1 MKKYNSVPITK
12 NNLLYNFIFRASANK
27 KIRTYYHL
35 LEPLFHSMSD
45 NNMFLNL
52 GYDDLS
58 KKTISSIVDTQKKMV
73 EIVTRGFNKEGRWLD
88 AGSGTGAPAFYLAN
102 SYPSINIE
110 GINIIKT
117 QIEKANDLAKNK
129 NCNDRVK
136 FNYGNAQDIPYS
148 DNHFENIY
156 AIESAFHF
164 EDKTKFISE
173 SKRVLKQQGQISIAD
188 IVIRPEYLKFRD
200 WYKVSSAKNGWAT
213 KEFYNKDKWVNLLSS
228 IGFDDIEVED
238 ITLNVSNVLPHWV
251 GLIKKNHDKLL
262 DLYPKIFLTMLCR
275 CLEYAYNM
283 GDKCPFGYH
292 LITATKEN

>member
-1 MKKYNSVPITK
+1 MKKSNSVPITK

-58 KKTISSIVDTQKKMV
+58 KKTIFSIVDTQKKMV

-88 AGSGTGAPAFYLAN
+88 AGSGTGAPACYLAN

-110 GINIIKT
+110 GINIVKT

-129 NCNDRVK
+129 NCDDRVK

-200 WYKVSSAKNGWAT
+200 WYKVSIAKHGLAT
-213 KEFYNKDKWVNLLSS
+213 KEFYNKDKWVSLLSN
-228 IGFDDIEVED
+228 IGFDNVKVED

-251 GLIKKNHDKLL
+251 SLIKKNHDKLL

>member
-73 EIVTRGFNKEGRWLD
+73 EIVTRGFKKEGRWLD
-88 AGSGTGAPAFYLAN
+88 AGSGTGAPACYLAN

-110 GINIIKT
+110 GINIVKT

-129 NCNDRVK
+129 NCDDRVK

-200 WYKVSSAKNGWAT
+200 WYKVSIAKHGLAT
-213 KEFYNKDKWVNLLSS
+213 KEFYNKDKWVILLTST
-228 IGFDDIEVED
+228 GFDNVKVED

-251 GLIKKNHDKLL
+251 SLIKKNHDKLL
-262 DLYPKIFLTMLCR
+262 DLYPKIFLTMLCS

>member
-58 KKTISSIVDTQKKMV
+58 KKTIFSIVDTQKKMV
-73 EIVTRGFNKEGRWLD
+73 EIVTRGFKKEGRWLD
-88 AGSGTGAPAFYLAN
+88 AGSGTGAPACYLAN

-110 GINIIKT
+110 GINIVKT

-129 NCNDRVK
+129 NCDDRVK

-200 WYKVSSAKNGWAT
+200 WYKVSIAKHGLAT
-213 KEFYNKDKWVNLLSS
+213 KEFYNKDKWVSLLSN
-228 IGFDDIEVED
+228 IGFDNVKVED

-251 GLIKKNHDKLL
+251 SLIKKNHDKLL
-262 DLYPKIFLTMLCR
+262 DLYPKIFLTMLCK
-275 CLEYAYNM
+275 CLMYAYNM

>member
-58 KKTISSIVDTQKKMV
+58 KKTIFSIVDTQKKMV
-73 EIVTRGFNKEGRWLD
+73 EIVTRGFKKEGRWLD
-88 AGSGTGAPAFYLAN
+88 AGSGTGAPACYLAN

-110 GINIIKT
+110 GINIVKT

-200 WYKVSSAKNGWAT
+200 WYKVSIAKHGLAT
-213 KEFYNKDKWVNLLSS
+213 KEFYNKDKWVSLLSN
-228 IGFDDIEVED
+228 IGFDNVKVED

-251 GLIKKNHDKLL
+251 SQIKKNHDKLL

>member
-88 AGSGTGAPAFYLAN
+88 AGSGTGAPACYLAN

-200 WYKVSSAKNGWAT
+200 WYKVSIAKHGLAT
-213 KEFYNKDKWVNLLSS
+213 KEFYNKDKWVILLTST
-228 IGFDDIEVED
+228 GFDNVKVED

-251 GLIKKNHDKLL
+251 SLIKKNHDKLL
-262 DLYPKIFLTMLCR
+262 DLYPKIFLTMLCS

>member
-73 EIVTRGFNKEGRWLD
+73 EIVTRGFKKEGRWLD
-88 AGSGTGAPAFYLAN
+88 VGSGTGAPACYLAN

-110 GINIIKT
+110 GINIVKT

-129 NCNDRVK
+129 NCDDRVK

-200 WYKVSSAKNGWAT
+200 WYKVSIAKHGLAT
-213 KEFYNKDKWVNLLSS
+213 KEFYNKDKWVILLTST
-228 IGFDDIEVED
+228 GFDNVKVED

-251 GLIKKNHDKLL
+251 SLIKKNHDKLL

>member
-1 MKKYNSVPITK
+1 MKKSNSVPITK
-12 NNLLYNFIFRASANK
+12 NNLLYNFIFRASANN

-35 LEPLFHSMSD
+35 LEPLFHSMTD

-58 KKTISSIVDTQKKMV
+58 KKTIFSIVDTQKKMV
-73 EIVTRGFNKEGRWLD
+73 EIVTRGFKKEGRWLD
-88 AGSGTGAPAFYLAN
+88 AGSGTGAPACYLAN

-110 GINIIKT
+110 GINIVKT

-129 NCNDRVK
+129 NCDDRVK

-200 WYKVSSAKNGWAT
+200 WYKVSIAKHGLAT
-213 KEFYNKDKWVNLLSS
+213 KEFYNKDKWVSLLSN
-228 IGFDDIEVED
+228 IGFDNVKVED

-251 GLIKKNHDKLL
+251 SLIKKNHDKLL
-262 DLYPKIFLTMLCR
+262 DLYPKIFLTMLCS

-292 LITATKEN
+292 LITATKAN

>member
-1 MKKYNSVPITK
+1 MKKSNSVPITK

-58 KKTISSIVDTQKKMV
+58 KKTIFSIVDTQKKMV
-73 EIVTRGFNKEGRWLD
+73 EIVTRGFKKEGRWLD
-88 AGSGTGAPAFYLAN
+88 AGSGTGAPACYLAN

-110 GINIIKT
+110 GINIVKT

-200 WYKVSSAKNGWAT
+200 WYKVSIAKHGLAT
-213 KEFYNKDKWVNLLSS
+213 KEFYNKDKWVSLLSN
-228 IGFDDIEVED
+228 IGFDNVKVED

-251 GLIKKNHDKLL
+251 SQIKKNHDKLL

>member
-1 MKKYNSVPITK
+1 MKKPNSVPITK

-73 EIVTRGFNKEGRWLD
+73 EIVTRGFKKEGRWLD
-88 AGSGTGAPAFYLAN
+88 AGSGTGAPACYLAN

-110 GINIIKT
+110 GINIVKT

-129 NCNDRVK
+129 NCDDRVK

-200 WYKVSSAKNGWAT
+200 WYKVSIAKHGLAT
-213 KEFYNKDKWVNLLSS
+213 KEFYNKDKWVILLTST
-228 IGFDDIEVED
+228 GFDNVKVED

-251 GLIKKNHDKLL
+251 SLIKKNHDKLL
-262 DLYPKIFLTMLCR
+262 DLYPKIFLTMLCK
-275 CLEYAYNM
+275 CLMYAYNM

>member
-73 EIVTRGFNKEGRWLD
+73 EIVTRGFKKEGRWLD
-88 AGSGTGAPAFYLAN
+88 AGSGTGAPACYLAN

-110 GINIIKT
+110 GINIVKT

-129 NCNDRVK
+129 NCDDRVK

-200 WYKVSSAKNGWAT
+200 WYKVSIAKHGLAT
-213 KEFYNKDKWVNLLSS
+213 KEFYNKDKWVSLLSN
-228 IGFDDIEVED
+228 IGFDNVKVED

-251 GLIKKNHDKLL
+251 SLIKKNHDKLL

>member
-1 MKKYNSVPITK
+1 MKKSNSVPITK

-73 EIVTRGFNKEGRWLD
+73 EIVTRGFKKEGRWLD
-88 AGSGTGAPAFYLAN
+88 AGSGTGAPACYLAN

-110 GINIIKT
+110 GINIVKT

-129 NCNDRVK
+129 NCDDRVK

-200 WYKVSSAKNGWAT
+200 WYKVSIAKHGLAT
-213 KEFYNKDKWVNLLSS
+213 KEFYNKDKWVSLLTST
-228 IGFDDIEVED
+228 GFDNVKVED

-251 GLIKKNHDKLL
+251 SLIKKNHDKLL
-262 DLYPKIFLTMLCR
+262 DLYPKIFLTMLCS

>member
-1 MKKYNSVPITK
+1 MKKSNSVPITK

-35 LEPLFHSMSD
+35 LDPLFHSMSD

-73 EIVTRGFNKEGRWLD
+73 EIVTRGFKKEGRWLD
-88 AGSGTGAPAFYLAN
+88 AGSGTGAPACYLAN

-110 GINIIKT
+110 GINIVKT

-129 NCNDRVK
+129 NCDDRVK

-200 WYKVSSAKNGWAT
+200 WYKVSIAKHGLAT
-213 KEFYNKDKWVNLLSS
+213 KEFYNKDKWVILLTST
-228 IGFDDIEVED
+228 GFDNVKVED

-251 GLIKKNHDKLL
+251 SLIKKNHDKLL
-262 DLYPKIFLTMLCR
+262 DLYPKIFLTMLCS

>member
-1 MKKYNSVPITK
+1 MKKSNSVPITK

-88 AGSGTGAPAFYLAN
+88 AGSCTGAPACYLAN

-200 WYKVSSAKNGWAT
+200 WYKVSIAKHGLAT
-213 KEFYNKDKWVNLLSS
+213 K
-228 IGFDDIEVED
+228 
-238 ITLNVSNVLPHWV
+238 
-251 GLIKKNHDKLL
+251 
-262 DLYPKIFLTMLCR
+262 
-275 CLEYAYNM
+275 
-283 GDKCPFGYH
+283 
-292 LITATKEN
+292 

>member
-73 EIVTRGFNKEGRWLD
+73 EIVTRGFKKEGRWLD
-88 AGSGTGAPAFYLAN
+88 AGSGTGAPACYLAN

-110 GINIIKT
+110 GINIVKT

-129 NCNDRVK
+129 NCDDRVK

-200 WYKVSSAKNGWAT
+200 WYKVSIAKHGLAT
-213 KEFYNKDKWVNLLSS
+213 KEFYNKDKWVILLTST
-228 IGFDDIEVED
+228 GFDNVKVED

-251 GLIKKNHDKLL
+251 SLIKKNHDKLL

>member
-73 EIVTRGFNKEGRWLD
+73 EIVTRGFKKEGRWLD
-88 AGSGTGAPAFYLAN
+88 VGSGTGAPACYLAN

-110 GINIIKT
+110 GINIVKT

-129 NCNDRVK
+129 NCDDRVK

-200 WYKVSSAKNGWAT
+200 WYKVSIAKHGLAT
-213 KEFYNKDKWVNLLSS
+213 KEFYNKDKWVILLTST
-228 IGFDDIEVED
+228 GFDNVKVED

-251 GLIKKNHDKLL
+251 SLIKKNHDKLL
-262 DLYPKIFLTMLCR
+262 DLYPKIFLTMLCS

>member
-58 KKTISSIVDTQKKMV
+58 KKTIFSIVDTQKKMV
-73 EIVTRGFNKEGRWLD
+73 EIVTRGFKKEGRWLD
-88 AGSGTGAPAFYLAN
+88 AGSGTGAPACYLAN

-110 GINIIKT
+110 GINIVKT

-129 NCNDRVK
+129 NCDDRVK

-200 WYKVSSAKNGWAT
+200 WYKVSIAKHGLAT
-213 KEFYNKDKWVNLLSS
+213 KEFYNKDKWVSLLSN
-228 IGFDDIEVED
+228 IGFDNVKVED

-251 GLIKKNHDKLL
+251 SLIKKNHDKLL

>member
-1 MKKYNSVPITK
+1 MKKSNSVPITK

-58 KKTISSIVDTQKKMV
+58 KKTIFSIVDTQKKMV
-73 EIVTRGFNKEGRWLD
+73 EIVTRGFKKEGRWLD
-88 AGSGTGAPAFYLAN
+88 AGSGTGAPACYLAN

-110 GINIIKT
+110 GINIVKT

-200 WYKVSSAKNGWAT
+200 WYKVSIAKHGLAT
-213 KEFYNKDKWVNLLSS
+213 KEFYNKDKWVILLTST
-228 IGFDDIEVED
+228 GFDNIKVED

-251 GLIKKNHDKLL
+251 SLIKKNHDKLL
-262 DLYPKIFLTMLCR
+262 DLYPKIFLTMLCS
-275 CLEYAYNM
+275 CLEYAHNM

>member
-12 NNLLYNFIFRASANK
+12 NNLLYNFIFRASANN

-35 LEPLFHSMSD
+35 LEPLFHLMGD

-73 EIVTRGFNKEGRWLD
+73 EIVTRGFKKEGRWLD
-88 AGSGTGAPAFYLAN
+88 AGSGTGAPACYLAN

-110 GINIIKT
+110 GINIVKT

-129 NCNDRVK
+129 NCDDRVK

-164 EDKTKFISE
+164 EDKIKFISE
-173 SKRVLKQQGQISIAD
+173 SKRVLKLNGKISIAD
-188 IVIRPEYLKFRD
+188 IVIRPEYLKLRD
-200 WYKVSSAKNGWAT
+200 WYKVSIAKHGLAT
-213 KEFYNKDKWVNLLSS
+213 KEFYNKDKWTNLLTST
-228 IGFDDIEVED
+228 GFDDIKVKD
-238 ITLNVSNVLPHWV
+238 ITLNVSNVLPHWIS
-251 GLIKKNHDKLL
+251 LINKNHEKLL
-262 DLYPKIFLTMLCR
+262 GLYPKIFLTMLCN

-292 LITATKEN
+292 LITATKAN

>member
-58 KKTISSIVDTQKKMV
+58 KKTIFSIVDTQKKMV
-73 EIVTRGFNKEGRWLD
+73 EIVTRGFKKEGRWLD
-88 AGSGTGAPAFYLAN
+88 VGSGTGAPACYLAN

-110 GINIIKT
+110 GINIVKT

-129 NCNDRVK
+129 NCDDRVK

-200 WYKVSSAKNGWAT
+200 WYKVSIAKHGLAT
-213 KEFYNKDKWVNLLSS
+213 KEFYNKDKWVSLLSN
-228 IGFDDIEVED
+228 IGFDNVKVED

-251 GLIKKNHDKLL
+251 SLIKKNHDKLL

>member
-1 MKKYNSVPITK
+1 MKKSNSVPITK

-88 AGSGTGAPAFYLAN
+88 AGSGTGAPACYLAN

-129 NCNDRVK
+129 NCNDRVR

-164 EDKTKFISE
+164 EDKTKFINE

-200 WYKVSSAKNGWAT
+200 WYKVSIAKHGLAT
-213 KEFYNKDKWVNLLSS
+213 KEFYNKDKWVILLTST
-228 IGFDDIEVED
+228 GFDNVKVED

-251 GLIKKNHDKLL
+251 SLIKKNHDKLL

>member
-1 MKKYNSVPITK
+1 MKKSNSVPITK

-73 EIVTRGFNKEGRWLD
+73 EIVTRGFKKEGRWLD
-88 AGSGTGAPAFYLAN
+88 AGSGTGAPACYLAN

-110 GINIIKT
+110 GINIVKT

-200 WYKVSSAKNGWAT
+200 WYKVSIAKHGLAT
-213 KEFYNKDKWVNLLSS
+213 KEFYNKDKWVILLTST
-228 IGFDDIEVED
+228 GFDNVKVED

-251 GLIKKNHDKLL
+251 SLIKKNHDKLL
-262 DLYPKIFLTMLCR
+262 DLYPKIFLTMLCS

>member
-1 MKKYNSVPITK
+1 MKKYNSVPIKK

-73 EIVTRGFNKEGRWLD
+73 EIVTRGFKKEGRWLD
-88 AGSGTGAPAFYLAN
+88 AGSGTGAPACYLAN

-110 GINIIKT
+110 GINIVKT

-129 NCNDRVK
+129 NCDDRVK

-200 WYKVSSAKNGWAT
+200 WYKVSIAKHGLAT
-213 KEFYNKDKWVNLLSS
+213 KEFYNKDKWVSLLSN
-228 IGFDDIEVED
+228 IGFDNVKVED

-251 GLIKKNHDKLL
+251 SLIKKNHDKLL

>member
-1 MKKYNSVPITK
+1 
-12 NNLLYNFIFRASANK
+12 
-27 KIRTYYHL
+27 
-35 LEPLFHSMSD
+35 MSD

-58 KKTISSIVDTQKKMV
+58 KKTIFSIVDTQKKMV
-73 EIVTRGFNKEGRWLD
+73 EIVTRGFKKEGRWLD
-88 AGSGTGAPAFYLAN
+88 AGSGTGAPACYLAN

-110 GINIIKT
+110 GINIVKT

-129 NCNDRVK
+129 NCDDRVK

-200 WYKVSSAKNGWAT
+200 WYKVSIAKHGLAT
-213 KEFYNKDKWVNLLSS
+213 KEFYNKDKWVSLLSN
-228 IGFDDIEVED
+228 IGFDNVKVED

-251 GLIKKNHDKLL
+251 SQIKKNHDKLL

>member
-73 EIVTRGFNKEGRWLD
+73 EIVTRGFKKEGRWLD
-88 AGSGTGAPAFYLAN
+88 AGSGTGAPACYLAN

-110 GINIIKT
+110 GINIVKT

-200 WYKVSSAKNGWAT
+200 WYKVSIAKHGLAT
-213 KEFYNKDKWVNLLSS
+213 KEFYNKDKWVILLTST
-228 IGFDDIEVED
+228 GFDNVKVED

-251 GLIKKNHDKLL
+251 SQIKKNHDKLL

>member
-1 MKKYNSVPITK
+1 MKKSNSVPITK

-88 AGSGTGAPAFYLAN
+88 AGSGTGAPACYLAN

-164 EDKTKFISE
+164 EDKTKFINE

-200 WYKVSSAKNGWAT
+200 WYKVSIAKHGLAT
-213 KEFYNKDKWVNLLSS
+213 KEFYNKDKWVSLLTST
-228 IGFDDIEVED
+228 GFDNVKVED

-251 GLIKKNHDKLL
+251 SLIKKNHDKLL

>member
-1 MKKYNSVPITK
+1 MKKSNSVPITK

-88 AGSGTGAPAFYLAN
+88 AGSGTGAPACYLAN

-129 NCNDRVK
+129 NCNDRVR

-164 EDKTKFISE
+164 EDKTKFINE

-200 WYKVSSAKNGWAT
+200 WYKVSIAKHGLAT
-213 KEFYNKDKWVNLLSS
+213 KEFYNKDKWVSLLTST
-228 IGFDDIEVED
+228 GFDDIEVED

-251 GLIKKNHDKLL
+251 SLIKKNHDKLL

>member
-1 MKKYNSVPITK
+1 MKKSNSVPITK

-88 AGSGTGAPAFYLAN
+88 AGSGTGAPACYLAN

-110 GINIIKT
+110 GINIVKT

-129 NCNDRVK
+129 NCDDRVK

-200 WYKVSSAKNGWAT
+200 WYKVSIAKHGLAT
-213 KEFYNKDKWVNLLSS
+213 KEFYNKDKWVILLTST
-228 IGFDDIEVED
+228 GFDNVKVED

-251 GLIKKNHDKLL
+251 SLIKKNHDKLL
-262 DLYPKIFLTMLCR
+262 DLYPKIFLTMLCS

>member
-73 EIVTRGFNKEGRWLD
+73 EIVTRAFKKEGRWLD
-88 AGSGTGAPAFYLAN
+88 AGSGTGAPACYLAN

-164 EDKTKFISE
+164 KDKTKFISE

-200 WYKVSSAKNGWAT
+200 WYKVSIAKHGLAT
-213 KEFYNKDKWVNLLSS
+213 KEFYNKDKWVILLTST
-228 IGFDDIEVED
+228 GFDNVKVED

-251 GLIKKNHDKLL
+251 SLIKKNHDKLL
-262 DLYPKIFLTMLCR
+262 DLYPKIFLTMLCS

>member
-1 MKKYNSVPITK
+1 MKKSNSVPITK

-35 LEPLFHSMSD
+35 LDPLFHSMSD

-88 AGSGTGAPAFYLAN
+88 AGSGTGAPACYLAN

-110 GINIIKT
+110 GINIVKT

-200 WYKVSSAKNGWAT
+200 WYKVSIAKHGLAT
-213 KEFYNKDKWVNLLSS
+213 KEFYNKDKWLSLLSN
-228 IGFDDIEVED
+228 IGFDNVKVED

-251 GLIKKNHDKLL
+251 SLIKKNHDKLL
-262 DLYPKIFLTMLCR
+262 DLYPKIFLTMLCS

>member
-73 EIVTRGFNKEGRWLD
+73 EIVTRGFKKEGRWLD
-88 AGSGTGAPAFYLAN
+88 VGSGTGAPACYLAN

-110 GINIIKT
+110 GINIVKT

-129 NCNDRVK
+129 NCDDRVK

-200 WYKVSSAKNGWAT
+200 WYKVSIAKHGLAT
-213 KEFYNKDKWVNLLSS
+213 KEFYNKDKWVSLLSN
-228 IGFDDIEVED
+228 IGFDNVKVED

-251 GLIKKNHDKLL
+251 SQIKKNHDKLL

>member
-1 MKKYNSVPITK
+1 MGRSNFMKITK

-73 EIVTRGFNKEGRWLD
+73 EIVTRGFKKEGRWLD
-88 AGSGTGAPAFYLAN
+88 VGSGTGAPACYLAN

-200 WYKVSSAKNGWAT
+200 WYKVSIAKHGLAT
-213 KEFYNKDKWVNLLSS
+213 KEFYNKDKWVILLTST
-228 IGFDDIEVED
+228 GFDNVKVED

-251 GLIKKNHDKLL
+251 SLIKKNHDKLL
-262 DLYPKIFLTMLCR
+262 DLYPKIFLTMLCS

>member
-1 MKKYNSVPITK
+1 MKKSNSVPITK

-73 EIVTRGFNKEGRWLD
+73 EIVTRGFKKEGRWLD
-88 AGSGTGAPAFYLAN
+88 VGSGTGAPACYLAN

-110 GINIIKT
+110 GINIVKT

-200 WYKVSSAKNGWAT
+200 WYKVSIAKHGLAT
-213 KEFYNKDKWVNLLSS
+213 KEFYNKDKWVSLLTST
-228 IGFDDIEVED
+228 GFDNVKVED

-251 GLIKKNHDKLL
+251 SLIKKNHDKLL
-262 DLYPKIFLTMLCR
+262 DLYPKIFLTMLCS

>member
-73 EIVTRGFNKEGRWLD
+73 EIVTRGFKKEGRWLD
-88 AGSGTGAPAFYLAN
+88 AGSGTGAPACYLAN

-200 WYKVSSAKNGWAT
+200 WYKVSIAKHGLAT
-213 KEFYNKDKWVNLLSS
+213 KEFYNKDKWVSLLTST
-228 IGFDDIEVED
+228 GFDNVKVED

-251 GLIKKNHDKLL
+251 SLIKKNHDKLL
-262 DLYPKIFLTMLCR
+262 DLYPKIFLTMLCS